1 MIIWFVFAGLT
12 LAAVLATLIPLLKK
26 RESDA
31 LPAAH
36 DLAVYKDQLEEI
48 DRDLDRGSIE
58 KTEAEAARTEI
69 SRRILNASARHDE
82 EAKAGRTT
90 TNRWSIAAVVVVIP
104 TLALGLYANFGR
116 PDLPDMPLS
125 ARLSTPQDHQD
136 LAVLVARVEKHLNE
150 NPDDGKGWEVVAPVY
165 LRMNELDKAIVAF
178 RNTARLL
185 GPTEPRL
192 SNLGEAV
199 VVANQGTVTAEAQA
213 AFREA
218 SKLDPRAAKPRFFLA
233 LGLGQQGRDSEAIE
247 AWTALLADAE
257 GTEAW
262 VSAARSELQR
272 LKAEPAVA
280 TTPGGPSQE
289 EIKAANEM
297 SPEDRQAM
305 IVSMVDGLD
314 ERLKSEGGPVE
325 QWLRLIN
332 AQMVLN
338 RKDAAQEAVD
348 RALSA
353 FSEDASATAQ
363 IVSAA
368 REAGLTLGAGGQ

>member
-1 MIIWFVFAGLT
+1 MIIWIVFAALT
-12 LAAVLATLIPLLKK
+12 LVAVLAAVIPLLRK

-31 LPAAH
+31 PPAAH
-36 DLAVYKDQLEEI
+36 DLAVYKDQLAEV
-48 DRDLDRGSIE
+48 DRDLERGSID

-69 SRRILNASARHDE
+69 SRRILNASARYDA
-82 EAKAGRTT
+82 EAAAERGTG
-90 TNRWSIAAVVVVIP
+90 NRWSMAAVIVLIP
-104 TLALGLYANFGR
+104 ALALGLYGNFGR

-136 LAVLVARVEKHLNE
+136 LAVLVARVEKHLSE

-213 AFREA
+213 VFNEA
-218 SKLDPRAAKPRFFLA
+218 SKLDPSAAKPRFFLA
-233 LGLGQQGRDSEAIE
+233 LGLGQQGREAEAID
-247 AWTALLADAE
+247 AWNALLADAE

-262 VSAARSELQR
+262 VAAARNELQR
-272 LKAEPAVA
+272 LKAEPATAVA
-280 TTPGGPSQE
+280 SSGPSE
-289 EIKAANEM
+289 EDISAADEM

-314 ERLKSEGGPVE
+314 ERLKSEGGPVG

-338 RKDAAQEAVD
+338 RKDAAQDAVD

-353 FSEDASATAQ
+353 FSEDPTATAQ
-363 IVSAA
+363 IVSTA
-368 REAGLTLGAGGQ
+368 REAGLTLSASGQ